1 MTFEGWS
8 KFFVVLGTCLVVAG
22 GLVTFHKHCERRFQY
37 STFSGTLLL
46 RLAFGILCLAAGGW
60 TFGKQQT
67 GLEGLGVVFFIVG
80 GGILWWV
87 LSQNFI
93 RTDLLHGLVATI
105 LQLLLVGIF
114 GPAVALI
121 AMSVGGILVVLLSV
135 IVPVYV
141 VNRRSR
147 S

>member
-22 GLVTFHKHCERRFQY
+22 GLVSFHKHCQRRFQY
-37 STFSGTLLL
+37 PIFSAKLLL

-60 TFGKQQT
+60 TFGKQQS
-67 GLEGLGVVFFIVG
+67 GLEGLGAVFFTI
-80 GGILWWV
+80 GGIVLWWS

-93 RTDLLHGLVATI
+93 RTNLLHGLAATV

-114 GPAVALI
+114 GPAVALVG
-121 AMSVGGILVVLLSV
+121 MSLGGVLVVLFSA

-147 S
+147 A